1 MTVWMLAEKLL
12 SNSTGD
18 PDVELRSWLLSFF
31 KIPTIHERYGDGSS
45 RATIVHTIAR
55 QEQDAAV
62 EGVSTIDWITIIL
75 SERGP
80 GAGLS
85 VRGMSRGTLVATLR
99 ELAGLYEALP
109 EVQAYDDVVTTP
121 PTQKRA
127 KTARAVN
134 NEAEAKGI
142 RMGVRKL
149 KAISLFLEHATGEM
163 FEAIV
168 KHLQHH
174 SWKSCALSDALL
186 ASPWIYPELTT
197 DDEPGATTSDSAN
210 ESRYA
215 PPRAQSRHHCS
226 TRRS

>member
-55 QEQDAAV
+55 QEQDVAV

-75 SERGP
+75 SESGP
-80 GAGLS
+80 GAGAGLS

-121 PTQKRA
+121 PTKKRA
-127 KTARAVN
+127 KTARVVN
-134 NEAEAKGI
+134 NEAEDKGI

-149 KAISLFLEHATGEM
+149 KAISFFLEHATGKI
-163 FEAIV
+163 FGAIV

-174 SWKSCALSDALL
+174 SWNSCALSDALL
-186 ASPWIYPELTT
+186 ASP
-197 DDEPGATTSDSAN
+197 
-210 ESRYA
+210 
-215 PPRAQSRHHCS
+215 
-226 TRRS
+226 

>member
-1 MTVWMLAEKLL
+1 M
-12 SNSTGD
+12 
-18 PDVELRSWLLSFF
+18 
-31 KIPTIHERYGDGSS
+31 
-45 RATIVHTIAR
+45 
-55 QEQDAAV
+55 
-62 EGVSTIDWITIIL
+62 GVSTIDWITIIL

-85 VRGMSRGTLVATLR
+85 VRGMSRATLVATLR

-109 EVQAYDDVVTTP
+109 EVQAYDEVLTP
-121 PTQKRA
+121 PTKKRA
-127 KTARAVN
+127 KTARVVN

-174 SWKSCALSDALL
+174 SWKPCALSDALL
-186 ASPWIYPELTT
+186 ASPCIYPELTT

-210 ESRYA
+210 EHCYA
-215 PPRAQSRHHCS
+215 PRAQSRRHWS

>member
-1 MTVWMLAEKLL
+1 M
-12 SNSTGD
+12 
-18 PDVELRSWLLSFF
+18 
-31 KIPTIHERYGDGSS
+31 
-45 RATIVHTIAR
+45 
-55 QEQDAAV
+55 
-62 EGVSTIDWITIIL
+62 
-75 SERGP
+75 
-80 GAGLS
+80 
-85 VRGMSRGTLVATLR
+85 ATLR
-99 ELAGLYEALP
+99 ELTGLYEALP

-121 PTQKRA
+121 PTKKRA

-149 KAISLFLEHATGEM
+149 KAISLFLEHATAEM

-197 DDEPGATTSDSAN
+197 DDETGATTSDSAN
-210 ESRYA
+210 ETRYA